1 MALPRKYRLS
11 DKKDIDRVF
20 KSGRTV
26 KGSFLFIKLLD
37 NKKGYSRGVFI
48 VSSKYIPLAV
58 DRNKIR
64 RILSGEIARIPLL
77 GRGHDMA
84 IVIHRKIARG
94 QFKKLAGELRETLSK
109 MQSANIKV
117 QNDSVKF

>member
-1 MALPRKYRLS
+1 VALPRKYRLS

-64 RILSGEIARIPLL
+64 RILSGEIAKTLL
-77 GRGHDMA
+77 HGFGYDTIVVIYKKIERGR
-84 IVIHRKIARG
+84 
-94 QFKKLAGELRETLSK
+94 FKELREEVSITTMRALFAMLCK
-109 MQSANIKV
+109 TT
-117 QNDSVKF
+117 